1 MVVLGRPLTFPCI
14 PSALHGQRRDGP
26 GEAQQARGQ
35 LTPAACTACRRPPL
49 VPDPVTSCCH
59 ALQAEYLETQIAA
72 AAEESAGWQQR
83 AAELE
88 SALQS
93 LQWAAA
99 QEQQQLVDQTSA
111 IVRQLEEAQE
121 AAAAV
126 PQLRA
131 ELAAAGEEAA
141 RLAAAAEQADARV
154 AAARAE
160 AEREAMGQ
168 LADLAGQL
176 EDARAAAAQVGGLG
190 AVSMLA

>member
-1 MVVLGRPLTFPCI
+1 M
-14 PSALHGQRRDGP
+14 
-26 GEAQQARGQ
+26 
-35 LTPAACTACRRPPL
+35 
-49 VPDPVTSCCH
+49 
-59 ALQAEYLETQIAA
+59 
-72 AAEESAGWQQR
+72 
-83 AAELE
+83 
-88 SALQS
+88 QS

-176 EDARAAAAQVGGLG
+176 EDARAAAAQVGGPG
-190 AVSMLA
+190 EVSMLA